1 MESAARVWLR
11 ADQIAHGELK
21 MKKGKKTRCK
31 EWEWGGGGWTEQSN
45 ISEKRTCDLRSLSVL
60 VFFN

>member
-21 MKKGKKTRCK
+21 MKKGKKTLR
-31 EWEWGGGGWTEQSN
+31 GGGGVSEQSN

>member
-31 EWEWGGGGWTEQSN
+31 EWEWGGGRVD
-45 ISEKRTCDLRSLSVL
+45 RTIKYI
-60 VFFN
+60 

>member
-21 MKKGKKTRCK
+21 MKKGKKTLR
-31 EWEWGGGGWTEQSN
+31 GGGSEQSN